1 VLSIPLCQSTESTGR
16 RVCNLDGRVVLHIPE
31 VLDLAHC
38 EAEPEGFVPRKVL
51 DLDIRIANLVGR
63 VSLYPP
69 PVLLTSLCGAGW
81 FAALESVVPMLK
93 LCDIYILKYMVPE
106 ERPYIPPGCRG
117 CTSVDHEITDIV
129 PLLAPLVSRSLSL
142 ESVDILLSQVWFP
155 WYKTA
160 VDLNRP
166 SWEIKSFHSSISSIQ
181 LDCNSED
188 TISRIFHSDR
198 TWEPLDREYS
208 ENPGV
213 WYRAQ
218 VLHGVNVNILY
229 RSVSLLPVYLVPRHT
244 E

>member
-1 VLSIPLCQSTESTGR
+1 MLSIPLCQSTESTGR

-31 VLDLAHC
+31 ILDLAHC

-69 PVLLTSLCGAGW
+69 PVLLTFLCGASW
-81 FAALESVVPMLK
+81 FAVGRINVKVVRYIHFKVYGPRRTS
-93 LCDIYILKYMVPE
+93 IYTPD
-106 ERPYIPPGCRG
+106 CRG

-129 PLLAPLVSRSLSL
+129 PLLAPLVPRSPSP

-155 WYKTA
+155 WYNTA

-166 SWEIKSFHSSISSIQ
+166 SWEIKSFHSSISSIR